1 MDGRFFILRTPE
13 RFDVVFIGVPAPQD
27 LQANR
32 FFSSE
37 FFSFAKQ
44 KMNPHAILVLFLPG
58 SLTYM
63 SKELRDLNACI
74 LDTLKTVFP
83 YVKIIPGDINFYLA
97 STSKEVAT
105 VTTEEMD
112 RRLKARHVETKL
124 ISRNYLDDRL
134 QGRWL
139 EWYSQSMMG
148 AGTHI
153 NSDFR
158 PLGVFYGLSYW
169 NALFSP
175 YLTGMFQRF
184 GKVTFKSTLTIL
196 TVFSILVLLL
206 FIKKPRTS
214 IQSIPYAIFT
224 TGLTGMIFSL
234 SIIFTFQTC
243 YGYLYR
249 EIGILVA
256 IFMTGIALGSLFM
269 TARLKRN
276 KGESIL
282 FLETELGI
290 ILFSF
295 LLPMVFLVSAPL
307 QRSATG
313 LFETLFWVTSLVSGV
328 LMGLQFPLAMKIY
341 LHALPAEATIGQA
354 AGLIYGVDLLGGFV
368 GGLFGG
374 ILLLPVLGLRQTCL
388 LMAAIKMS
396 SLPLLSGFY
405 EDPEKGRLHRF
416 DILGTNVVNG
426 ERKSYPFPIRTIR
439 T

>member
-1 MDGRFFILRTPE
+1 
-13 RFDVVFIGVPAPQD
+13 
-27 LQANR
+27 
-32 FFSSE
+32 
-37 FFSFAKQ
+37 
-44 KMNPHAILVLFLPG
+44 MNPHAILVLFLPG

-97 STSKEVAT
+97 STSKKLAT

-158 PLGVFYGLSYW
+158 PQGVFYGLSYW

-175 YLTGMFQRF
+175 YLTGIFQRF
-184 GKVTFKSTLTIL
+184 EKLTFKSTLTVL
-196 TVFSILVLLL
+196 TVFFFLVLLL
-206 FIKKPRTS
+206 FIKKPRIS
-214 IQSIPYAIFT
+214 IRSIPYAIFT

-256 IFMTGIALGSLFM
+256 FFMTGIALGSLFM

-276 KGESIL
+276 KRESIL

-290 ILFSF
+290 ILFSL

-328 LMGLQFPLAMKIY
+328 LVGLQFPLAMKIS
-341 LHALPAEATIGQA
+341 LHALPAQATS
-354 AGLIYGVDLLGGFV
+354 VKP
-368 GGLFGG
+368 
-374 ILLLPVLGLRQTCL
+374 PV
-388 LMAAIKMS
+388 
-396 SLPLLSGFY
+396 
-405 EDPEKGRLHRF
+405 
-416 DILGTNVVNG
+416 
-426 ERKSYPFPIRTIR
+426 
-439 T
+439 